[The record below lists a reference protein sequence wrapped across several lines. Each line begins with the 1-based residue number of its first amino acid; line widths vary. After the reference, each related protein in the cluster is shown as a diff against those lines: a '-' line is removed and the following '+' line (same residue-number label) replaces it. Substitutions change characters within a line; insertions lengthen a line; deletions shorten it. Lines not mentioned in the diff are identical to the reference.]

1 MSEICTSPF
10 HGGDRYYDIDLVKEL
25 DMDIWKASVA
35 LQESAEEEWVR
46 KTNNKMVLYPA
57 ISIHTQSSIA
67 TLTKKP

>member
-10 HGGDRYYDIDLVKEL
+10 LGDNKYYDIDLVKEL

-46 KTNNKMVLYPA
+46 KTNNKMVLYYFYTHPVFN
-57 ISIHTQSSIA
+57 SYTD
-67 TLTKKP
+67 

>member
-35 LQESAEEEWVR
+35 LQESAEEWVR
-46 KTNNKMVLYPA
+46 KTNNKMVLCYFYTHPEFN
-57 ISIHTQSSIA
+57 SYTDLK
-67 TLTKKP
+67 T